1 MLFILTNSQD
11 ATASYLVPV
20 LENSKIPFLRLDTD
34 CLLSKIAITY
44 SNGKPGIKI
53 DGRWYNDTD
62 VDCIW
67 YRRPEQLKD
76 SRFDDS
82 PESRY
87 TRSEWTEFIECFFAH
102 VPIARWM
109 NHPSR
114 NALASRKL
122 EQLTTAIELGFRIPD
137 TLATQE
143 PDELKQFYSS
153 HSGQVIIKPLSN
165 GYIERKGD
173 ECDSL
178 IYTNRLTENHLDKL
192 DDLKVC
198 PALFQQYILKQS
210 DVRITVVDSDI
221 HAVKLCAAD
230 ASGEQR
236 CDIRRNNMSDV
247 AYELIALPNNVE
259 DCVRKLMRHYDLR
272 FAAIDM
278 AVSITGEWYFF
289 EVNPNGQWAWL
300 DLSAGTNIAAS
311 FVKSFSKT
319 DAFRHEFCDSKM
331 AR

>member
-11 ATASYLVPV
+11 ATVSYLVSV
-20 LENSKIPFLRLDTD
+20 LENFKLPFLRLDTD
-34 CLLSKIAITY
+34 CLLSRIAVRY
-44 SNGKPGIKI
+44 SNGKPEIKI
-53 DGRWYNDTD
+53 DGRWYNEVD
-62 VDCIW
+62 VGCIW

-82 PESRY
+82 AESRY

-102 VPIARWM
+102 VPILRWM

-122 EQLTTAIELGFRIPD
+122 EQLTIALELGFLVPD

-143 PDELKQFYSS
+143 PDELRQFYRS

-178 IYTNRLTENHLDKL
+178 IYTNQVTEKDFDKL

-247 AYELIALPNNVE
+247 AYEVISLPNHVE
-259 DCVRKLMRHYDLR
+259 NGVRKLMRHYGLR

-278 AVSITGEWYFF
+278 AVSVTGEWYFF

-300 DLSAGTNIAAS
+300 DLSAGTNISAS
-311 FVKSFSKT
+311 FIKSFSKT
-319 DAFRHEFCDSKM
+319 DAIQHEFFASKM